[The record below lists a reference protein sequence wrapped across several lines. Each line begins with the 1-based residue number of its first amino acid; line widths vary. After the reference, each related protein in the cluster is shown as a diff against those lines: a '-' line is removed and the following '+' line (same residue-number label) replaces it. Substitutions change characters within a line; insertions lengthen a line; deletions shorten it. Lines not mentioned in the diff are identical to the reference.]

1 MKTVR
6 KGLKKRL
13 EPRFV
18 RTALK
23 MRFERNKIFIL
34 LRSFLSRLR
43 LDARPSPAFFR
54 LFGVKYALCSNTVTV
69 RRFCG
74 TS

>member
-34 LRSFLSRLR
+34 LRSFQSWLAVTQGPL
-43 LDARPSPAFFR
+43 PPFFAS
-54 LFGVKYALCSNTVTV
+54 LESNTPYAAIP
-69 RRFCG
+69 
-74 TS
+74 